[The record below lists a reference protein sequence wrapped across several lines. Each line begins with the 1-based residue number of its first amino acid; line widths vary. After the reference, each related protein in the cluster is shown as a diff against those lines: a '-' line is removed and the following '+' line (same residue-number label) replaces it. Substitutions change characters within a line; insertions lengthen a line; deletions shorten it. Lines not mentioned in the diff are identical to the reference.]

1 MKAGGGGVRERERA
15 EQTTRVREKSNGR
28 RCLRVCANHAWPVLL
43 QTGPSL
49 PHPLGPPALELETP
63 GSRSAH
69 SPGNRGTREW
79 TQKGVRAA
87 CRPPRRTPRTTPGKA
102 SFLRAPF
109 DFFLGGRSIENK
121 PESFGTRREE
131 TTGDKRQEARVS
143 LRKSENGN
151 NVTARSFS
159 VTLFPCS
166 LCPGRARLHCFHL
179 LHLELL
185 HCFQHVIFLH
195 SISHFKRGMIELD
208 TFFLEEMK

>member
-1 MKAGGGGVRERERA
+1 MKAGGGVVREKERA
-15 EQTTRVREKSNGR
+15 GHTTRVREKSNGR
-28 RCLRVCANHAWPVLL
+28 RRLSVCANHAWPVLL

-102 SFLRAPF
+102 CFLRAPF
-109 DFFLGGRSIENK
+109 DFSTRTRESYINK

-131 TTGDKRQEARVS
+131 TTGDKRQ
-143 LRKSENGN
+143 
-151 NVTARSFS
+151 
-159 VTLFPCS
+159 
-166 LCPGRARLHCFHL
+166 
-179 LHLELL
+179 
-185 HCFQHVIFLH
+185 
-195 SISHFKRGMIELD
+195 KRGSLYERAKME
-208 TFFLEEMK
+208 TM